1 MAATAPA
8 HAPAR
13 PQRAPR
19 TQPAPRRAPAT
30 RTRTRTR
37 PAARPRVAGGVLW
50 IVIVAVLLAGVVAVN
65 VAALQ
70 LNVESQRLDERRDK
84 ALAAN
89 ATAQSELSSLG
100 AASRIDA
107 AARAMG
113 LVQASETSY
122 VRPRHKGR

>member
-1 MAATAPA
+1 M
-8 HAPAR
+8 
-13 PQRAPR
+13 
-19 TQPAPRRAPAT
+19 
-30 RTRTRTR
+30 
-37 PAARPRVAGGVLW
+37 LW

-89 ATAQSELSSLG
+89 AAAQSELSSLG

-113 LVQASETSY
+113 LEPASETSY
-122 VRPRHKGR
+122 VRPRPKNR

>member
-19 TQPAPRRAPAT
+19 TAPAPRRAPAT
-30 RTRTRTR
+30 RTRR
-37 PAARPRVAGGVLW
+37 AARPRVAGGVLW

-89 ATAQSELSSLG
+89 AVAQSELSSLG
-100 AASRIDA
+100 AASRIER

-113 LVQASETSY
+113 LVAPTETSY
-122 VRPRHKGR
+122 VGVRRKDR

>member
-1 MAATAPA
+1 M
-8 HAPAR
+8 
-13 PQRAPR
+13 
-19 TQPAPRRAPAT
+19 
-30 RTRTRTR
+30 
-37 PAARPRVAGGVLW
+37 AGGVLW

-100 AASRIDA
+100 AATRVEA

-113 LVQASETSY
+113 LVKPSQTSY
-122 VRPRHKGR
+122 VRVRPKDR